1 MSETPPPGVI
11 IRHYCQGIGDCHLL
25 CLSRAEGG
33 EFFVLIDCG
42 VHSSVRGGNEK
53 IREIVRDVA
62 ERTKNRIDLLVLT
75 HEHWDHISGFLTA
88 AEEFGDI
95 HVGDVWLAWTEN
107 PRDRQAQEIDKYKMD
122 ALRALQAASS
132 RVAAMGHGPQFAA
145 ISQGLNSVLGFYFGA
160 KGEKVRSARDAA
172 VDMARGKVVYHE
184 PGAGPLSLPG
194 VQGLRVY
201 VLGPPRDATLLG
213 MTERAGTTYGPGV
226 VGVTPM
232 ARALASACAIS
243 GLGGVGASGYGDLD
257 APFDPELG
265 FDLAEVLPLSDAS
278 EKNNEKPI
286 VTFLREHYLAPSGDP
301 RRPIRRPREPDAN
314 LTSQSWRRIDADFL
328 GVSADLAMQ
337 LDNRTNNTSL
347 VLAFEFVDTRRVM
360 LFTADAQV
368 GNWLSWQD
376 LAWTVNNAK
385 VTGPDLL
392 ARTVYLKVGHHGSHN
407 GTLRAKGLELM
418 TSDDLVAFI
427 PTNAN
432 DAKRV
437 GWGKMPLPALLT
449 VLEETTG
456 GRVIR
461 ADDDWVVR
469 GAGAPAELKRET
481 AAIRV
486 TNDRKAGLYVDVSV
500 S

>member
-1 MSETPPPGVI
+1 
-11 IRHYCQGIGDCHLL
+11 
-25 CLSRAEGG
+25 
-33 EFFVLIDCG
+33 
-42 VHSSVRGGNEK
+42 
-53 IREIVRDVA
+53 
-62 ERTKNRIDLLVLT
+62 
-75 HEHWDHISGFLTA
+75 
-88 AEEFGDI
+88 
-95 HVGDVWLAWTEN
+95 
-107 PRDRQAQEIDKYKMD
+107 
-122 ALRALQAASS
+122 
-132 RVAAMGHGPQFAA
+132 MGHGPQFAA
-145 ISQGLNSVLGFYFGA
+145 IGQGLNSVMGFYFGA

-172 VDMARGKVVYHE
+172 VGMARGKVVYHE
-184 PGAGPLSLPG
+184 PGTGPLSLPG
-194 VQGLRVY
+194 VEGLRVY
-201 VLGPPRDATLLG
+201 VLGPPRDAKLLG
-213 MTERAGTTYGPGV
+213 VTERVGTTYGPGIA
-226 VGVTPM
+226 GMTPM

-265 FDLAEVLPLSDAS
+265 LDLTEVLPLAGAP
-278 EKNNEKPI
+278 EKKEEAI
-286 VTFLREHYLAPSGDP
+286 VTFLRRHYVAPTGDP
-301 RRPIRRPREPDAN
+301 RRPTRRAREPDPN

-347 VLAFEFVDTRRVM
+347 VLAFEFVDTGRVM

-376 LAWTVNNAK
+376 LAWTVNNAN

-407 GTLRAKGLELM
+407 GTLRARGLELM
-418 TSDDLVAFI
+418 TSGDLVAFI

-437 GWGKMPLPALLT
+437 GWGKMPLPALVT
-449 VLEETTG
+449 ALEAKTG

-461 ADDDWVVR
+461 TDDNWVVH
-469 GAGAPAELKRET
+469 GGDAPAGLKPAG

-486 TNDRKAGLYVDVSV
+486 TNDRKAGLYVDVAIS
-500 S
+500 